1 MSLKIVSQSLCLTDF
16 WWYFRYFRFGFF
28 LLKRFLHFQCW
39 ILFFFVHF
47 SFSGLI
53 NPKSKEIYTK
63 ANETIEKWSEII
75 HLCFEKLTLPLIGP
89 PFIFVSYFLYFTTD
103 LGRQSFFLPF
113 LSWYSKTIFPQFDMK
128 LIDAIGFSIQG
139 HSLIGERRLDTF
151 LRLHWKHH
159 QVSTLYQFVYVFCAL
174 R

>member
-1 MSLKIVSQSLCLTDF
+1 MIFQIFSFRVFLAEEISSLSVLNSI
-16 WWYFRYFRFGFF
+16 
-28 LLKRFLHFQCW
+28 
-39 ILFFFVHF
+39 FFVHF
-47 SFSGLI
+47 SFLGLI

-128 LIDAIGFSIQG
+128 LIDAIGFSFQG